1 MKGAGVPLIQEYKG
15 LKKIEA
21 GSIVMTGAGK
31 LKPRYLLHMVVKD
44 KILQTDRAMIHDAV
58 TKCLNHAEMCG
69 FTSLSLP
76 AVGTGHLK
84 KDAKQSAEILY
95 SCIKEYRKKNEKSL
109 ELIRIVILQEK
120 IFEDFKNAFGRKDP
134 TTSTDSTG
142 EIIWSILETVWKLI
156 RIIT

>member
-1 MKGAGVPLIQEYKG
+1 MKGAGINLIQKYKR

-31 LKPRYLLHMVVKD
+31 LNTRFLLHMVVKD
-44 KILQTDRAMIHDAV
+44 KILQTGKAMIHDAV

-69 FTSLSLP
+69 LTSLSLP
-76 AVGTGHLK
+76 AVGTGHLN

-134 TTSTDSTG
+134 TTSADSPG
-142 EIIWSILETVWKLI
+142 EFI
-156 RIIT
+156 